1 MKRVLLLFL
10 LAVSLSA
17 TTTFAGEYGNV
28 AGIFDLSP
36 SARAAGMGGA
46 FVALSDDESAVFY
59 NPAGLGWVRDI
70 SLSSLFARQFD
81 AVNYA
86 SLQFVFPYFGAAILY
101 LDSGPIEGSEEVFR
115 YASGGGVVSTGFNI
129 GPVGIGGRFKV
140 YRATSPN
147 DVTGWAFDPAILVVT
162 DIIRIGVLVENAY
175 SEPIVFTSHT
185 EDWTP
190 RTRIGIALTLSP
202 SDSVGVNA
210 SVEGAG
216 LFSSSPQLY
225 AGFETYVDGL
235 AARIGYDGQGAT
247 FGLSVRF
254 SSFQIDW
261 AYITS
266 GSFPDTHRVALSFRF

>member
-1 MKRVLLLFL
+1 MRKAMAVFVVMISL
-10 LAVSLSA
+10 LAVASLAS
-17 TTTFAGEYGNV
+17 EYGHV
-28 AGIFDLSP
+28 AGIFDLST

-46 FVALSDDESAVFY
+46 FVALADDESAVFY
-59 NPAGLGWVRDI
+59 NPGGLGWIHDI

-86 SLQFVFPYFGAAILY
+86 SLQFVFPYFGAAVLY
-101 LDSGPIEGSEEVFR
+101 LDSGPIEQGEEMFR
-115 YASGGGVVSTGFNI
+115 YSSGGGVVSSGFNI

-162 DIIRIGVLVENAY
+162 DIVRVGLLVENAY
-175 SEPIVFTSHT
+175 SEPIVFPSHT

-190 RTRIGIALTLSP
+190 RTRLGIALTLAP
-202 SDSVGVNA
+202 SKSVGVNA
-210 SVEGAG
+210 TVEGAG
-216 LFSSSPQLY
+216 LFSQSPRLY

-235 AARIGYDGQGAT
+235 AARVGYDGQGAT
-247 FGLSVRF
+247 FGLSARF

-261 AYITS
+261 AYITR
-266 GSFPDTHRVALSFRF
+266 GAFPDTHRVSLEFRF

>member
-1 MKRVLLLFL
+1 MTIFVLVISLLT
-10 LAVSLSA
+10 VGG
-17 TTTFAGEYGNV
+17 FASGYGNV
-28 AGIFDLSP
+28 AGIFDLST

-46 FVALSDDESAVFY
+46 FVALADDASAVFY
-59 NPAGLGWVRDI
+59 NPAGLGWINDI
-70 SLSSLFARQFD
+70 SLSSLVARQFD

-86 SLQFVFPYFGAAILY
+86 SLQFALPYFGAAVLY
-101 LDSGPIEGSEEVFR
+101 LDSGLIEGGEDVFR

-147 DVTGWAFDPAILVVT
+147 DVTGWAFDPGILVVT
-162 DIIRIGVLVENAY
+162 DLVRVGLLIENAY
-175 SEPIVFTSHT
+175 SEPILFPSHT

-190 RTRIGIALTLSP
+190 LMRIGIALTLAP
-202 SDSVGVNA
+202 SDGVGVNA
-210 SVEGAG
+210 TVEGAG
-216 LFSSSPQLY
+216 LFSGSPRLY

-235 AARIGYDGQGAT
+235 AARVGYDGDGVT

-261 AYITS
+261 AYITRDA
-266 GSFPDTHRVALSFRF
+266 FPDTHRVSLSFSF

>member
-1 MKRVLLLFL
+1 MRRVMSILVLMIG
-10 LAVSLSA
+10 LSVV
-17 TTTFAGEYGNV
+17 TSFASSYGNV
-28 AGIFDLSP
+28 AGIFDLST

-46 FVALSDDESAVFY
+46 FVALADDESAVFY
-59 NPAGLGWVRDI
+59 NPAGLGWLHNI
-70 SLSSLFARQFD
+70 GLTSLFARQFD

-86 SLQFVFPYFGAAILY
+86 SLQFVLPYFGAAVLY
-101 LDSGPIEGSEEVFR
+101 LDSGPIEGGEDAFR
-115 YASGGGVVSTGFNI
+115 YVSGGGIVSTGFNI

-162 DIIRIGVLVENAY
+162 DIVRVGLLVENAY
-175 SEPIVFTSHT
+175 SEPIVFPSHT

-190 RTRIGIALTLSP
+190 RTRIGIALTLAP
-202 SDSVGVNA
+202 GAGVGVNA
-210 SVEGAG
+210 TVEGVG
-216 LFSSSPQLY
+216 LFSSSPQLC

-247 FGLSVRF
+247 FGLSARF

-261 AYITS
+261 AYITR
-266 GSFPDTHRVALSFRF
+266 GSFPDTHRVSLSFRF

>member
-1 MKRVLLLFL
+1 MKRRMTIFMLMISLLT
-10 LAVSLSA
+10 VTSL
-17 TTTFAGEYGNV
+17 AGEYGNV
-28 AGIFDLSP
+28 AAIFNLST
-36 SARAAGMGGA
+36 SARAAGMGGS

-59 NPAGLGWVRDI
+59 NPAGLGWVKNI
-70 SLSSLFARQFD
+70 SISSLFARQFD

-86 SLQFVFPYFGAAILY
+86 SIQFVFPYFGAAVLY
-101 LDSGPIEGSEEVFR
+101 LDSGPIEGNDEAFSYV
-115 YASGGGVVSTGFNI
+115 SGGGVVSTGFNI

-162 DIIRIGVLVENAY
+162 DIVRVGVLVENAY
-175 SEPIVFTSHT
+175 SEPIVFASHT
-185 EDWTP
+185 ENWTP
-190 RTRIGIALTLSP
+190 RTRIGIALTLAP
-202 SDSVGVNA
+202 SAGVGVNA

-216 LFSSSPQLY
+216 LFSGSPQLC

-235 AARIGYDGQGAT
+235 AARIGYDGAGAT

-261 AYITS
+261 AYITNS
-266 GSFPDTHRVALSFRF
+266 AFPDTHRVSLEFRF

>member
-1 MKRVLLLFL
+1 MTIFVLVISLLTV
-10 LAVSLSA
+10 AG
-17 TTTFAGEYGNV
+17 FASGYGNV
-28 AGIFDLSP
+28 AGIFDLST

-46 FVALSDDESAVFY
+46 FVALADDASAVFY
-59 NPAGLGWVRDI
+59 NPAGLGWINDI
-70 SLSSLFARQFD
+70 SLSSLVARQFD

-86 SLQFVFPYFGAAILY
+86 SLQFALPYFGAAVLY
-101 LDSGPIEGSEEVFR
+101 LDSGLIEGGEDVFR

-147 DVTGWAFDPAILVVT
+147 DVTGWAFDPGILVVT
-162 DIIRIGVLVENAY
+162 DLVRVGLLIENAY
-175 SEPIVFTSHT
+175 SEPILFPSHT

-190 RTRIGIALTLSP
+190 LMRIGIALTLAP
-202 SDSVGVNA
+202 SDGVGVNA
-210 SVEGAG
+210 TVEGAG
-216 LFSSSPQLY
+216 LFSGSPRLY

-235 AARIGYDGQGAT
+235 AARVGYDGDGVT

-261 AYITS
+261 AYITRDA
-266 GSFPDTHRVALSFRF
+266 FPDTHRVSLSFSF